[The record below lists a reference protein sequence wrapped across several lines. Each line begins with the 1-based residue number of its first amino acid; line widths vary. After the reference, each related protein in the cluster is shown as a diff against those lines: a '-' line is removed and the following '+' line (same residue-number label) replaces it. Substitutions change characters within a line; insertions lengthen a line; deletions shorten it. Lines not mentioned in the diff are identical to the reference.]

1 MCIRKITSKYVWQV
15 SQCIA
20 DTELAELEESTS
32 DFIWYIH
39 AMYVLASGKGWI
51 LFVGVQKKGSFT
63 TISPFYTKR
72 EALPGLL
79 PEQWTDMLFY

>member
-1 MCIRKITSKYVWQV
+1 MCIRKITSKYVRQV
-15 SQCIA
+15 SQRIA

-39 AMYVLASGKGWI
+39 VFSMCWLQEKGGFSLW
-51 LFVGVQKKGSFT
+51 VSKKRVVFT
-63 TISPFYTKR
+63 TISPFYTEKK

-79 PEQWTDMLFY
+79 PEQ